1 MKSIQVLIE
10 EQRICVDLKYIR
22 EVVDL
27 MINRALVNPDVFEAI
42 SPFLSGMS
50 LREINDL
57 LEHMSSDTMEE
68 FEEWAAES
76 GSSKY
81 KVFLDINREVIKDY
95 LQKGR

>member
-1 MKSIQVLIE
+1 M
-10 EQRICVDLKYIR
+10 
-22 EVVDL
+22 DL

-57 LEHMSSDTMEE
+57 LEHRSSNTMEE
-68 FEEWAAES
+68 VEEWVAES

>member
-22 EVVDL
+22 EVVDS
-27 MINRALVNPDVFEAI
+27 MINKALVNPDVFEAI
-42 SPFLSGMS
+42 NPFLSGMS

-57 LEHMSSDTMEE
+57 LEHMSSNTMEE
-68 FEEWAAES
+68 FEEWVAEL

-81 KVFLDINREVIKDY
+81 KVFLDINREVLKDY
-95 LQKGR
+95 LQKGK

>member
-10 EQRICVDLKYIR
+10 ERRICVDLKYIR

-27 MINRALVNPDVFEAI
+27 MINKALVNPDVFEAI
-42 SPFLSGMS
+42 SPFISGMS

-57 LEHMSSDTMEE
+57 LEHMSSNTMEE
-68 FEEWAAES
+68 FEEWVAES

-81 KVFLDINREVIKDY
+81 KVFLDINREVIKNY

>member
-1 MKSIQVLIE
+1 M
-10 EQRICVDLKYIR
+10 DLKYIR

-27 MINRALVNPDVFEAI
+27 MINKALVNPDVFEAI

-57 LEHMSSDTMEE
+57 LEHMSSNTMEA
-68 FEEWAAES
+68 FEEWVAES

-81 KVFLDINREVIKDY
+81 KVFLDINREVLKDY

>member
-27 MINRALVNPDVFEAI
+27 MINTALVNPDVFEAI

-57 LEHMSSDTMEE
+57 LEHMSSNTMEE
-68 FEEWAAES
+68 FEEWVAES

>member
-1 MKSIQVLIE
+1 MG
-10 EQRICVDLKYIR
+10 LKYIQ

-27 MINRALVNPDVFEAI
+27 MIKKALVNLDFFEAI
-42 SPFLSGMS
+42 SPFISGMS

-57 LEHMSSDTMEE
+57 LEHMSSNTMEE
-68 FEEWAAES
+68 FEEWVAES

>member
-22 EVVDL
+22 EVVDS
-27 MINRALVNPDVFEAI
+27 MINKALVNPDVFEAI
-42 SPFLSGMS
+42 NPFLSGMS

-57 LEHMSSDTMEE
+57 LEHMSSNTMEE
-68 FEEWAAES
+68 FEEWVAES

>member
-1 MKSIQVLIE
+1 
-10 EQRICVDLKYIR
+10 
-22 EVVDL
+22 
-27 MINRALVNPDVFEAI
+27 MINKALVNPDVFEAI

-57 LEHMSSDTMEE
+57 LEHMSSNTMKA
-68 FEEWAAES
+68 FEEWVAES

>member
-81 KVFLDINREVIKDY
+81 KVFLDINREVLKDY

>member
-1 MKSIQVLIE
+1 M
-10 EQRICVDLKYIR
+10 DLKYIR

-57 LEHMSSDTMEE
+57 LEHMSSNTMEA
-68 FEEWAAES
+68 FEEWVAES

>member
-1 MKSIQVLIE
+1 M
-10 EQRICVDLKYIR
+10 DLKYIR

-27 MINRALVNPDVFEAI
+27 MINTALVNPDVFEAI

-57 LEHMSSDTMEE
+57 LEHMSSNTMEA
-68 FEEWAAES
+68 FEEWVAES

>member
-1 MKSIQVLIE
+1 M
-10 EQRICVDLKYIR
+10 
-22 EVVDL
+22 DL
-27 MINRALVNPDVFEAI
+27 MINTALVNPDVFEAI

-57 LEHMSSDTMEE
+57 LEHMSLNTMEE
-68 FEEWAAES
+68 FEEWVAES

-81 KVFLDINREVIKDY
+81 KVFLDINKEVIKDY

>member
-1 MKSIQVLIE
+1 M
-10 EQRICVDLKYIR
+10 
-22 EVVDL
+22 DL
-27 MINRALVNPDVFEAI
+27 MINKALVNPDVFEAI

-57 LEHMSSDTMEE
+57 LEHMSSNTMES
-68 FEEWAAES
+68 FEEWVAES

>member
-1 MKSIQVLIE
+1 M
-10 EQRICVDLKYIR
+10 DLKYIR

-27 MINRALVNPDVFEAI
+27 MINKALVNPDVFEAI

-57 LEHMSSDTMEE
+57 LEHMSSNTMEA
-68 FEEWAAES
+68 FEEWVAES

>member
-1 MKSIQVLIE
+1 M
-10 EQRICVDLKYIR
+10 
-22 EVVDL
+22 DL
-27 MINRALVNPDVFEAI
+27 MINKALVNPDVFEAI

-57 LEHMSSDTMEE
+57 LEHMSSNTMEK
-68 FEEWAAES
+68 FEEWVAES

-81 KVFLDINREVIKDY
+81 KVFLDINREVINDY

>member
-1 MKSIQVLIE
+1 MDS
-10 EQRICVDLKYIR
+10 
-22 EVVDL
+22 
-27 MINRALVNPDVFEAI
+27 MINKALVNPDVFEAI
-42 SPFLSGMS
+42 NPFLSGMS

-57 LEHMSSDTMEE
+57 LEHMSSNTMEE
-68 FEEWAAES
+68 FEEWVAES